1 MIVHHNNVDTTRYGS
16 MLVLDAFPYS
26 IGEYNSVRLSFF
38 FFSWLFRFLLEVLK
52 TMSYDFLSF
61 EVRIN
66 EILIELAYLQT
77 YDLSTIFQLFIYL
90 CVFDISALKVSYS
103 YIWVKERERSS
114 DAFTRDIIF

>member
-38 FFSWLFRFLLEVLK
+38 FFSWLFRFLLEVFK

-90 CVFDISALKVSYS
+90 CIFVISSTESKLFVYMGKRKGK
-103 YIWVKERERSS
+103 IK
-114 DAFTRDIIF
+114 